1 MATDHRA
8 APAADRLALVA
19 AYGGDIITLEPGRP
33 RATALLALGG
43 RLIACGSDDE
53 IRAVYAQ
60 VRTLR
65 GVRSSEPIDLRGRAV
80 LPGLID
86 SHLHLLWYG
95 FSLQAVA
102 ARGAK
107 SLAELRSRVA
117 ARTAAVTPGEW
128 ITGAGWHQDGFNER
142 RMPSRGDLDAAAPL
156 NPVALHRVCHH
167 AIVANSRA
175 LELAGVT
182 ADTPDPPGGAID
194 RDPATGE
201 PTGILREQAM
211 ELVTRL
217 IPEPS
222 HEQSLAALRLACRQA
237 AAAGLTSVHTNDGNG
252 SALPVYLA
260 LRDKGELT
268 VRAYFDTTM
277 DPSDDSALRLPAGIG
292 DEWVRLG
299 AVKMFADGSLG
310 AHTALLR
317 EPYTDKLD
325 TAGLAMYPQAVL
337 DDMVLRAHSAGR
349 QVAIHAIGDRAV
361 DMSLAAVAAALRL
374 HPRPDHRHRLIHAQ
388 LLARDL
394 IERLRD
400 LRMVVDIQPAFVSSE
415 LSWAP
420 DRLGTAR
427 QEYAYCWRT
436 LLDQG
441 VRCAGGS
448 DCPVEPLA
456 PLRGLYAAVTRSD
469 DDGQPPEGW
478 LPDQRLDPLEAI
490 RLFTVDAAYAA
501 FEEDLKGTLEPGK
514 LADFVVLSEAPDKV
528 APHEIKDITV
538 EMTVVGGKVVHT
550 A

>member
-1 MATDHRA
+1 MD
-8 APAADRLALVA
+8 PAQ
-19 AYGGDIITLEPGRP
+19 P

-43 RLIACGSDDE
+43 RLIACGGDDE
-53 IRAVYAQ
+53 IRAAYAQ
-60 VRTLR
+60 ARALR
-65 GVRSSEPIDLRGRAV
+65 GVRATESIDLRGRAV

-86 SHLHLLWYG
+86 SHLHLLGYG
-95 FSLQAVA
+95 FSLQAVDVS
-102 ARGAK
+102 GTK
-107 SLAELRSRVA
+107 SLGELRSRVA
-117 ARTAAVTPGEW
+117 TRAATVTPGQW
-128 ITGAGWHQDGFNER
+128 ITGAGWQQDGFSER
-142 RMPSRGDLDAAAPL
+142 RMPSRHDLDAAAPD

-211 ELVTRL
+211 ELVTRQ

-222 HEQSLAALRLACRQA
+222 HEQALAALRLACRQA

-260 LRDKGELT
+260 LRDSGELT

-277 DPSDDSALRLPAGIG
+277 DPSDDSALRWPAGIG

-299 AVKMFADGSLG
+299 AVKMFSDGSLG

-317 EPYTDKLD
+317 EPYADKPG

-349 QVAIHAIGDRAV
+349 QVAIHAIGDQAV
-361 DMSLAAVAAALRL
+361 DMSLAAVASALRDQ
-374 HPRPDHRHRLIHAQ
+374 PRANHRHRLIHAQ
-388 LLARDL
+388 LLAADL
-394 IERLRD
+394 IERLREMQ
-400 LRMVVDIQPAFVSSE
+400 MVVDIQPAFVSSE

-420 DRLGTAR
+420 DRLGPSR

-436 LLDQG
+436 LLEQG

-469 DDGQPPEGW
+469 DDRQPPQGW
-478 LPDQRLDPLEAI
+478 LPGQRLDPLQAI

-501 FEEDLKGTLEPGK
+501 FEEDLKGSLEPGK

-528 APHEIKDITV
+528 APHKIKDIAV